1 MNHYACR
8 YAIVRFAPYTET
20 GEFANVGIV
29 IACPET
35 GYFDFKLQTK
45 RHARITAFFAA
56 LKADVYR
63 EALNAIETELERIQR
78 LVIELP
84 AGPARAD
91 RIRDLITALTHPRE
105 AIVRFG

>member
-1 MNHYACR
+1 MSSPDKVVFLQKAQ
-8 YAIVRFAPYTET
+8 
-20 GEFANVGIV
+20 
-29 IACPET
+29 T